1 MVLEKHVE
9 SEYGLNELPICEE
22 LKSALSDDFLK
33 EEDRGGYTVS
43 SRMKRVWAVEL
54 DLAMKL
60 VEVCKRH
67 GLKCWMD
74 SGTLLG
80 AVRHKGFI
88 PWDDDIDFIMMRKD
102 YDKLVKIASEEFK
115 APYFFQCTYTD
126 DGYYCGHG
134 QIRNVETAAIGRS
147 ELGKKY
153 CRGIDIDIFVLDGFI
168 ENPLL
173 RFLHRTS
180 TMFIKKTIRA
190 YLSRIDENRSF
201 GKKALAVFS
210 KGLYSVV
217 PYRKAFALYENMF
230 RMVDADKCKRISPV
244 AYKYSNRRRIRLRE
258 DYNDVVDIDFEGLK
272 MPAPNGIHGALVCY
286 FGEDY
291 MTPRKLPTMHGFKYF
306 DPYRSYKV
314 VEKELL
320 DNPKLFDA
328 REAEGE

>member
-102 YDKLVKIASEEFK
+102 YDELVKIASEEFK

-126 DGYYCGHG
+126 DGYYC
-134 QIRNVETAAIGRS
+134 
-147 ELGKKY
+147 
-153 CRGIDIDIFVLDGFI
+153 
-168 ENPLL
+168 
-173 RFLHRTS
+173 
-180 TMFIKKTIRA
+180 
-190 YLSRIDENRSF
+190 
-201 GKKALAVFS
+201 
-210 KGLYSVV
+210 
-217 PYRKAFALYENMF
+217 
-230 RMVDADKCKRISPV
+230 
-244 AYKYSNRRRIRLRE
+244 
-258 DYNDVVDIDFEGLK
+258 
-272 MPAPNGIHGALVCY
+272 
-286 FGEDY
+286 
-291 MTPRKLPTMHGFKYF
+291 
-306 DPYRSYKV
+306 
-314 VEKELL
+314 
-320 DNPKLFDA
+320 
-328 REAEGE
+328 